1 MSGTHSTAEI
11 ATLAGLGAFHGVNP
25 GMGWLFAVALG
36 LQDRTRVALLR
47 ALPAIAAGHFGSVG
61 IAAIA
66 IMLTG
71 SVVATRTFAIGGGV
85 VLVGYGLWRLLSQR
99 HFRWVGMRV
108 SAWQL
113 AAWSFLMA
121 SIDGAGLMLFPVLGP
136 VGAEGATDA
145 VTHAASATLVHTLA
159 MIAVTGAVALLVYEV
174 LGVGVLRRGWINLD
188 RVWAFA
194 LIGAGV
200 ATVLLA
206 FL

>member
-1 MSGTHSTAEI
+1 MSAGEI
-11 ATLAGLGAFHGVNP
+11 AALAGLGAFHGVNP

-36 LQDRTRVALLR
+36 LQERARTALLR
-47 ALPAIAAGHFGSVG
+47 ALPAIAAGHFASVG
-61 IAAIA
+61 IAAVA

-71 SVVATRTFAIGGGV
+71 SVVATHAFAIGGGA

-136 VGAEGATDA
+136 ARSTGLADAAAHAVEATA
-145 VTHAASATLVHTLA
+145 VHTLA
-159 MIAVTGAVALLVYEV
+159 MIAVAGAVALLVYEI
-174 LGVGVLRRGWINLD
+174 LGVSILRRGWINLD
-188 RVWAFA
+188 RIWAFA

-206 FL
+206 LF